1 LPIYITFQPYRYM
14 LLVVDLQTGLLSS
27 LIYSFIGIV
36 MAVFAAKVVDWITP
50 GQLFRQLTDEKNM
63 PLAIFTGLMV
73 LGICIIIAA
82 AIAG

>member
-1 LPIYITFQPYRYM
+1 M
-14 LLVVDLQTGLLSS
+14 LLVVELTQGIVLS
-27 LIYSFIGIV
+27 LAYAFLGIV

-50 GQLFRQLTDEKNM
+50 GQLFRQLTDEKNV

-73 LGICIIIAA
+73 LGICLIIAA

>member
-1 LPIYITFQPYRYM
+1 M
-14 LLVVDLQTGLLSS
+14 LLVVELTQGIVLS
-27 LIYSFIGIV
+27 LAYAFLGIV

-50 GQLFRQLTDEKNM
+50 GHLFRQLTDEKNV
-63 PLAIFTGLMV
+63 PLAIFTGLMI

>member
-1 LPIYITFQPYRYM
+1 
-14 LLVVDLQTGLLSS
+14 
-27 LIYSFIGIV
+27 

-50 GQLFRQLTDEKNM
+50 GQLFRQLTDEKNV
-63 PLAIFTGLMV
+63 PLAIFTGLMI

>member
-1 LPIYITFQPYRYM
+1 M
-14 LLVVDLQTGLLSS
+14 LLVVELTQGIVLS
-27 LIYSFIGIV
+27 LAYAFLGIV

-50 GQLFRQLTDEKNM
+50 GQLFRQLTDEKNV
-63 PLAIFTGLMV
+63 PLAIFTGLMI

>member
-1 LPIYITFQPYRYM
+1 M
-14 LLVVDLQTGLLSS
+14 LLFFLVSLETGVVASLL
-27 LIYSFIGIV
+27 YSVVGII

-50 GQLFRQLTDEKNM
+50 GNLFRQLTDEKNV
-63 PLAIFTGLMV
+63 PLAIFTGLLV

>member
-1 LPIYITFQPYRYM
+1 M
-14 LLVVDLQTGLLSS
+14 LLVVELTQGIVLS
-27 LIYSFIGIV
+27 LAYAFLGIV

-50 GQLFRQLTDEKNM
+50 GQLFRQLTDEKNV

>member
-1 LPIYITFQPYRYM
+1 M
-14 LLVVDLQTGLLSS
+14 LLVVELTQGIVLS
-27 LIYSFIGIV
+27 LAYSFLGIV

-50 GQLFRQLTDEKNM
+50 GQLFRQLTDEKNV
-63 PLAIFTGLMV
+63 PLAIFTGLMI

>member
-1 LPIYITFQPYRYM
+1 M
-14 LLVVDLQTGLLSS
+14 LLVTDLPMGILSS
-27 LIYSFIGIV
+27 VIFAFIGIV

-50 GQLFRQLTDEKNM
+50 GQLFRQLTDEKNV
-63 PLAIFTGLMV
+63 PLAIFTGLMI